1 MWCSW
6 RPSSSLAGALT
17 LTVSAAIPQ
26 LGGTPSLEA
35 VVFDAGLTLIQ
46 TATPATEVAAAV
58 LGDQGVHFNDPD
70 LAQAMRTAESF
81 LEATWHRGD
90 WWASEAMVRSL
101 FVSAYRRGLPCIPSV
116 GGDATLVNFLAE
128 AIYDGYQ
135 DTRHWGL
142 YPDVQPTL
150 EALRSAG
157 LRMGIISDWGH
168 GLEAIVLELELHAY
182 LEFLVVS
189 SRIGISKP
197 DPSVFA
203 MALDRIGV
211 APDRAIYVGDTYI
224 KDVLGARAAGLAPV
238 LLDRS
243 GHSVVHDCPVVAD
256 LRDLLPLVGA
266 TLAG

>member
-1 MWCSW
+1 MA
-6 RPSSSLAGALT
+6 R
-17 LTVSAAIPQ
+17 TVPHLDGSP
-26 LGGTPSLEA
+26 PLEA

-46 TATPATEVAAAV
+46 TATPATEVARSVLEDQAV
-58 LGDQGVHFNDPD
+58 PFEAPD
-70 LAQAMRTAESF
+70 LAQAMDDAQAH

-90 WWASEAMVRSL
+90 WWASEAAVRDL
-101 FVSAYRRGLPCIPSV
+101 FVSAYRQGLPRLPSV
-116 GGDATLVNFLAE
+116 GHDTALADRLAA

-142 YPDVQPTL
+142 YPDVVPTL
-150 EALRSAG
+150 EALRRAG
-157 LRMGIISDWGH
+157 LCMGIISDWGH

-189 SRIGISKP
+189 SRVGVSKP
-197 DPSVFA
+197 DPAVFA

-211 APDRAIYVGDTYI
+211 LPERAIYVGDTYL

-243 GHSVVHDCPVVAD
+243 GSAIAHDCQVVGD
-256 LRDLLPLVGA
+256 LRELLPLVGA
-266 TLAG
+266 APDAWRSSIG